1 MSYAN
6 LASEMALAIDEAGE
20 IKSVAV
26 RGAICELLVQV
37 KIEMVR
43 EYEAKGVACLSQ
55 AGRAHVDRSHLQ
67 HAIEC

>member
-6 LASEMALAIDEAGE
+6 LASEMASAIDEAGE

-37 KIEMVR
+37 NIEMAR
-43 EYEAKGVACLSQ
+43 KY
-55 AGRAHVDRSHLQ
+55 
-67 HAIEC
+67 HALPEGITEELNVV

>member
-6 LASEMALAIDEAGE
+6 LASEMALAIDEAGA

-26 RGAICELLVQV
+26 RGAIPELLLQV

-43 EYEAKGVACLSQ
+43 EYEALVGGIPGQFDVC
-55 AGRAHVDRSHLQ
+55 
-67 HAIEC
+67 